1 MRAPVLYRALPLFAS
16 IHDAS
21 PKAISRRTSY
31 LRVRLAFHLYPQVIQ
46 ALCSVRWFGPSLPIT
61 VASACPW
68 IGHPV
73 SGLILCTYF
82 ALFRLAFTMAP
93 SNDLTLHIKL
103 TRWIV
108 LQKARRHR
116 INLLRLLVGTQFQD
130 LFHSP
135 PGVLFTFPSLYLF
148 TIDRI
153 LYLALA
159 GGPAGFKQGFSCP
172 VLLE

>member
-1 MRAPVLYRALPLFAS
+1 MVRSPGFGSNPV
-16 IHDAS
+16 
-21 PKAISRRTSY
+21 
-31 LRVRLAFHLYPQVIQ
+31 HLI
-46 ALCSVRWFGPSLPIT
+46 
-61 VASACPW
+61 
-68 IGHPV
+68 
-73 SGLILCTYF
+73 
-82 ALFRLAFTMAP
+82 ALFRLAFTVAP
-93 SNDLTLHIKL
+93 PTGLTLRTKL

-116 INLLRLLVGTQFQD
+116 TSRLRLLVGTKFQD

-159 GGPAGFKQGFSCP
+159 GGPARFKQGFSCP
-172 VLLE
+172 VLLDKTHIRSASFLHTRLSRSLASHSNYSANHAVFLPYLPLIASSRKPDTSKKIQVLWLGRVLYHNPL

>member
-1 MRAPVLYRALPLFAS
+1 MRTPVLYRALPLLAS

-73 SGLILCTYF
+73 SGLIHTTMF
-82 ALFRLAFTMAP
+82 ALFRLAFTVAP
-93 SNDLTLHIKL
+93 SNDLTLLYKL

-116 INLLRLLVGTQFQD
+116 INLLRLLVGT
-130 LFHSP
+130 
-135 PGVLFTFPSLYLF
+135 
-148 TIDRI
+148 
-153 LYLALA
+153 
-159 GGPAGFKQGFSCP
+159 
-172 VLLE
+172 